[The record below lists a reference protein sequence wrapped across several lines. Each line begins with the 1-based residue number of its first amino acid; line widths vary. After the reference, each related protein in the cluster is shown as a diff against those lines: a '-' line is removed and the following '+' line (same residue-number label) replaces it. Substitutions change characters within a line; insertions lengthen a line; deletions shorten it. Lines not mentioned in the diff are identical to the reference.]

1 LVQEETGI
9 SCVEEGH
16 VVEGLYRETTCIR
29 YPTLAILN
37 LTDVNAPWVQAD
49 IQSRYKLDSEILT
62 GEFFVFFMYFIQ
74 HLLHLPPRRFH
85 CVGGCWDR
93 IQDCCDVGIVSQTL

>member
-1 LVQEETGI
+1 MDIGMEHGLVWCKEETGV

-49 IQSRYKLDSEILT
+49 IQSRYL
-62 GEFFVFFMYFIQ
+62 Q
-74 HLLHLPPRRFH
+74 AP
-85 CVGGCWDR
+85 C
-93 IQDCCDVGIVSQTL
+93 

>member
-1 LVQEETGI
+1 MVQEETGI

-49 IQSRYKLDSEILT
+49 IQSRYVWT
-62 GEFFVFFMYFIQ
+62 
-74 HLLHLPPRRFH
+74 
-85 CVGGCWDR
+85 
-93 IQDCCDVGIVSQTL
+93 

>member
-1 LVQEETGI
+1 VQEETGI

-49 IQSRYKLDSEILT
+49 IQSRYVFDAKILYNL
-62 GEFFVFFMYFIQ
+62 EPSIFVYAIS
-74 HLLHLPPRRFH
+74 P
-85 CVGGCWDR
+85 
-93 IQDCCDVGIVSQTL
+93 

>member
-1 LVQEETGI
+1 MQEETGI

-49 IQSRYKLDSEILT
+49 IQSRYGLFAQIFLF
-62 GEFFVFFMYFIQ
+62 GAYNFFVYAFSAACAGF
-74 HLLHLPPRRFH
+74 
-85 CVGGCWDR
+85 
-93 IQDCCDVGIVSQTL
+93 

>member
-1 LVQEETGI
+1 MQEETGI

-49 IQSRYKLDSEILT
+49 IQSRYVHANMLYNLEPLIFLYAVSAASD
-62 GEFFVFFMYFIQ
+62 FVLVF
-74 HLLHLPPRRFH
+74 
-85 CVGGCWDR
+85 
-93 IQDCCDVGIVSQTL
+93 